1 VSKNLLNPT
10 INRVQ
15 ENATADVNVLP
26 IKRSNNKFKFEL
38 RILTRLRSPNLKEQ
52 LTAALLIRQQL
63 DVTQKHL
70 LTFPKKNSQTQ

>member
-26 IKRSNNKFKFEL
+26 KKRATISLSLNY
-38 RILTRLRSPNLKEQ
+38 ILTRLRSLRNLKEQ
-52 LTAALLIRQQL
+52 LYSCSLIRQQL

-70 LTFPKKNSQTQ
+70 

>member
-38 RILTRLRSPNLKEQ
+38 RILTRLRSLRNSKEQ
-52 LTAALLIRQQL
+52 LYSCSLIRQQL
-63 DVTQKHL
+63 DVTQKHIKPS
-70 LTFPKKNSQTQ
+70 TATQ